1 MCRRLVDGIPCGL
14 FTGHQHLTVTG
25 RVNPLAEHFRRNV
38 ESALDKPSDETSH
51 AKVLNRSRRLRSRPL
66 ILVMSWFWGS
76 KSSTSG
82 DITKSLDKDLKQ
94 FLDEQQPQRYITTD
108 EQFPKTAPK
117 VETSPGPSSSPNL
130 TDSGVPKESLFQD
143 GRYKD
148 IWKTYVPQQEII
160 ESTTTPL
167 DRISSAKKDRKASLH
182 QAAMENCAFE
192 EEMKRNCF
200 QAGDTI
206 DQLRARLTMCARE
219 TRAFNRCF
227 QLQAKFMQA
236 LGYQGSAYSTVEE
249 DERVQM
255 HADRLYHRMMD
266 YETAVDEA
274 KATGKPVPPL
284 TSVFDA
290 SKPSPT
296 IEEMRLPANLEG
308 TIPTELRKLPPHERE
323 LSARAALQEAR
334 ITQTYAADFFNY
346 TTTLNE
352 DRKDRQRRLIDT
364 FGEAVGKFLVPDPPS
379 EHEIK
384 TFKNEELER
393 DFWKDEFSKMPSLKL
408 DAPPRVRDKD

>member
-1 MCRRLVDGIPCGL
+1 
-14 FTGHQHLTVTG
+14 
-25 RVNPLAEHFRRNV
+25 
-38 ESALDKPSDETSH
+38 
-51 AKVLNRSRRLRSRPL
+51 
-66 ILVMSWFWGS
+66 MSWFWGS
-76 KSSTSG
+76 KPSTQE
-82 DITKSLDKDLKQ
+82 DPTKSLDKDLKQ
-94 FLDEQQPQRYITTD
+94 FLDEQQPKRYVTAD
-108 EQFPKTAPK
+108 EQNPRTTPK
-117 VETSPGPSSSPNL
+117 VEAPLNPPPTATAGQ
-130 TDSGVPKESLFQD
+130 TDSGVPKESLFPD

-148 IWKTYVPQQEII
+148 IWKTYVPQQAIVEA
-160 ESTTTPL
+160 TTTPL

-200 QAGDTI
+200 EAGDTI
-206 DQLRARLTMCARE
+206 DQLRARLTMCGRE

-266 YETAVDEA
+266 YEATVDEA
-274 KATGKPVPPL
+274 KAAGKPLPPL

-308 TIPTELRKLPPHERE
+308 TMPTELRKLPPHERE

-334 ITQTYAADFFNY
+334 ITQTYAEDFFTY

-352 DRKDRQRRLIDT
+352 DRKDRQKRLVNT
-364 FGEAVGKFLVPDPPS
+364 FGETLGKFFVPDPPT
-379 EHEIK
+379 EHEMK

-393 DFWKDEFSKMPSLKL
+393 DFWRDDYSKMPSLKL
-408 DAPPRVRDKD
+408 DSPPRVRDKD